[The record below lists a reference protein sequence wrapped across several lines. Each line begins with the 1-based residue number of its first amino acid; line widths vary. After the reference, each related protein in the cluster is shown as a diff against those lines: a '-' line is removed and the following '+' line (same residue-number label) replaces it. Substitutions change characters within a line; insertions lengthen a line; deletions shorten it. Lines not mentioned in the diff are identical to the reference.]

1 MDPRGSTDPTPHDP
15 RPPRRGLILLALT
28 GSLSMIFV
36 DLTVTAV
43 AGPKIGADLGLS
55 PTGIA
60 WIANAYMV
68 ALAAAM
74 AIGGRLGDIL
84 GKRTTFLAGVL
95 GFAGASALCG
105 AATSAEL
112 LIAGRVLQGLSA
124 CLMQPASSALVIET
138 FPQGERGRA
147 MGIYIGVSMSFFAIG
162 PVLGGLLSEYA
173 GWRWVFFI
181 NLPIALA
188 AIALVLA
195 ARTPNRRSEDR
206 SLDLASA
213 GLLAAGLPLA
223 IYALQDG
230 AEADPATGA
239 LRILQPAH
247 LAMLAAGAVLSAVFI
262 WRQLR
267 AARPLVRLA
276 LLAEPRLRANVL
288 LIGIMQFAMASLVVQ
303 GSIYAQ
309 DVLGYSAAQAGMS
322 LMPMLIPVILVARR
336 AGKLYDRIG
345 VRPLARFGTIVATL
359 GLATWG
365 TGSIVVS
372 YGVIATGMA
381 LLGLGVA
388 FIMSPANT
396 DTLSGVPDETRGQIS
411 GIVQTFRQIGGA
423 AGVAFAATVAGV
435 ARSEGSALAS
445 SIGLA
450 ILAGAVVAALGIA
463 VAWTMPDRRSDGPA
477 LP

>member
-1 MDPRGSTDPTPHDP
+1 
-15 RPPRRGLILLALT
+15 
-28 GSLSMIFV
+28 MIFV

-43 AGPKIGADLGLS
+43 AGPRIGAELGLG

-74 AIGGRLGDIL
+74 AVGGRLGDIF
-84 GKRTTFLAGVL
+84 GKRSTFLAGVV
-95 GFAGASALCG
+95 GFASASVLCG
-105 AATSAEL
+105 LASSAEL
-112 LIAGRVLQGLSA
+112 LIAGRILQGLSA

-138 FPQGERGRA
+138 FPAGERGRA

-162 PVLGGLLSEYA
+162 PVLGGLLAEYA

-188 AIALVLA
+188 AIALILIA
-195 ARTPNRRSEDR
+195 KPPNRRAEERTFDVP
-206 SLDLASA
+206 SA
-213 GLLAAGLPLA
+213 LLLALGLPLA
-223 IYALQDG
+223 IYALQEG
-230 AEADPATGA
+230 ADQNPATGT
-239 LRILQPAH
+239 LRIVEPRF
-247 LAMLAAGAVLSAVFI
+247 LAMLAAGCALSALFT
-262 WRQLR
+262 WRQFR
-267 AARPLVRLA
+267 ITRPLVRLA
-276 LLAEPRLRANVL
+276 LLAEPRLRANVI

-303 GSIYAQ
+303 GAIYAQ
-309 DVLGYSAAQAGMS
+309 EVLGYNAARAGAS

-336 AGKLYDRIG
+336 AGKLYDRVG
-345 VRPLARFGTIVATL
+345 VRPLARFGTLVATA

-365 TGSIVVS
+365 AGSIVVS
-372 YGVIATGMA
+372 YGIIATGMA
-381 LLGLGVA
+381 LLGFGVA

-423 AGVAFAATVAGV
+423 AGVAFAATVAGL
-435 ARSEGSALAS
+435 ARAEGAELAT

-450 ILAGAVVAALGIA
+450 ILAAAAIAGLGII
-463 VAWTMPDRRSDGPA
+463 VAWRMPSGTRDTLRA
-477 LP
+477 

>member
-1 MDPRGSTDPTPHDP
+1 VDPRGSIDPTPHDP
-15 RPPRRGLILLALT
+15 RPPRRGFILLALT

-36 DLTVTAV
+36 DLTVTAI
-43 AGPKIGADLGLS
+43 AGPKIGADLGLT

-84 GKRTTFLAGVL
+84 GKRTTFLSGVV

-105 AATSAEL
+105 AATSAEV

-138 FPQGERGRA
+138 FPEGQRGRA

-162 PVLGGLLSEYA
+162 PVLGGVLSEYA

-188 AIALVLA
+188 AIGLILA
-195 ARTPNRRSEDR
+195 AGTPNRRSEDR
-206 SLDLASA
+206 SLDLVSA
-213 GLLAAGLPLA
+213 GLLALGLPLA

-230 AEADPATGA
+230 ADTDPATST
-239 LRILQPAH
+239 LRILRPEH
-247 LAMLAAGAVLSAVFI
+247 LAMLAAGAILTAVFV

-267 AARPLVRLA
+267 VARPLVRLA

-345 VRPLARFGTIVATL
+345 VRPLARSGTTVATL

-365 TGSIVVS
+365 AGSMVVS

-411 GIVQTFRQIGGA
+411 GIVQTFRQVGGA
-423 AGVAFAATVAGV
+423 VGVAFAATVAGI
-435 ARSEGSALAS
+435 ARAEGSALAS

-463 VAWTMPDRRSDGPA
+463 VAWTMPDRRSGGPT

>member
-1 MDPRGSTDPTPHDP
+1 
-15 RPPRRGLILLALT
+15 
-28 GSLSMIFV
+28 FV

-43 AGPKIGADLGLS
+43 AGPKIGADLGLT

-74 AIGGRLGDIL
+74 AIGGRLGDIF
-84 GKRTTFLAGVL
+84 GKRTTFLAGVV

-105 AATSAEL
+105 AATSAEI

-138 FPQGERGRA
+138 FPEGQRGRA
-147 MGIYIGVSMSFFAIG
+147 MGVYIGVSMSFFAIG
-162 PVLGGLLSEYA
+162 PVLGGVLSEYA

-188 AIALVLA
+188 AIALILA
-195 ARTPNRRSEDR
+195 ANTPNRRSADR
-206 SLDLASA
+206 SLDLVSA

-223 IYALQDG
+223 IYALQEG
-230 AEADPATGA
+230 ADADPATGR
-239 LRILQPAH
+239 LRLVEPRF
-247 LAMLAAGAVLSAVFI
+247 LAMLAAGAVLSTAFV

-267 AARPLVRLA
+267 VTRPLVRLA

-288 LIGIMQFAMASLVVQ
+288 LIGLMQFAMASLVVQ

-309 DVLGYSAAQAGMS
+309 DVLGYSAARAGAS

-336 AGKLYDRIG
+336 AGKLYDRVG

-365 TGSIVVS
+365 AGSIVVS

-381 LLGLGVA
+381 LLGFGVA

-396 DTLSGVPDETRGQIS
+396 DTLSGVPDEARGQIS
-411 GIVQTFRQIGGA
+411 GIVQTFRQVGGA
-423 AGVAFAATVAGV
+423 AGVAFAATVAGI
-435 ARSEGSALAS
+435 ARAEGGTAATA
-445 SIGLA
+445 IGIA
-450 ILAGAVVAALGIA
+450 ILAGAVVAALGIV
-463 VAWTMPDRRSDGPA
+463 VAWTMPARRVDGSSA
-477 LP
+477 

>member
-1 MDPRGSTDPTPHDP
+1 
-15 RPPRRGLILLALT
+15 
-28 GSLSMIFV
+28 MIFV
-36 DLTVTAV
+36 DLTVTAI
-43 AGPKIGADLGLS
+43 AGPKIGADLGLT

-84 GKRTTFLAGVL
+84 GKRTTFLSGVV

-105 AATSAEL
+105 AATSAEV

-138 FPQGERGRA
+138 FPEGQRGRA

-162 PVLGGLLSEYA
+162 PVLGGVLSEYA

-188 AIALVLA
+188 AIGLILA
-195 ARTPNRRSEDR
+195 AGTPNRRSEDR
-206 SLDLASA
+206 SLDLVSA
-213 GLLAAGLPLA
+213 GLLALGLPLA

-230 AEADPATGA
+230 ADTDPATST
-239 LRILQPAH
+239 LRILRPEH
-247 LAMLAAGAVLSAVFI
+247 LAMLAAGAILTAVFV

-267 AARPLVRLA
+267 VARPLVRLA

-345 VRPLARFGTIVATL
+345 VRPLARSGTTVATL

-365 TGSIVVS
+365 AGSMVVS

-411 GIVQTFRQIGGA
+411 GIVQTFRQVGGA
-423 AGVAFAATVAGV
+423 VGVAFAATVAGI
-435 ARSEGSALAS
+435 ARAEGSALAS

-450 ILAGAVVAALGIA
+450 ILAGAVVAAFGIA
-463 VAWTMPDRRSDGPA
+463 VAWTMPDRRSGGPT